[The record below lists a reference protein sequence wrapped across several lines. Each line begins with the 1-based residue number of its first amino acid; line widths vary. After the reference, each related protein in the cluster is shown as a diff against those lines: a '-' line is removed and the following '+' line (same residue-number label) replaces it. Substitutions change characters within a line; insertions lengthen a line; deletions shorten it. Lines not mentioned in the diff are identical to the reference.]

1 MSHGIATKSWKM
13 IDFVFAHFEGLKN
26 LARGR
31 ALLARV
37 RVFWQRA
44 RKCVAVQFA
53 ALLVRLERQRRKRA
67 GQLVAVE
74 PQCGE
79 WALRELFWTDVSP
92 FLSFF
97 RGSSQVLLLAAIA

>member
-13 IDFVFAHFEGLKN
+13 IDFAHFEGLKN

-53 ALLVRLERQRRKRA
+53 ALLVRLEWQRRKRA

-74 PQCGE
+74 PQ
-79 WALRELFWTDVSP
+79 VSGLCENCFGRMSAP
-92 FLSFF
+92 SFP
-97 RGSSQVLLLAAIA
+97 SSVAAPKSSYSQR

>member
-13 IDFVFAHFEGLKN
+13 IDFVLVHCEGLKN
-26 LARGR
+26 RARGR

-37 RVFWQRA
+37 RVIWQRA

-53 ALLVRLERQRRKRA
+53 ALLVRLEWQRRKRA

-74 PQCGE
+74 P
-79 WALRELFWTDVSP
+79 
-92 FLSFF
+92 
-97 RGSSQVLLLAAIA
+97 